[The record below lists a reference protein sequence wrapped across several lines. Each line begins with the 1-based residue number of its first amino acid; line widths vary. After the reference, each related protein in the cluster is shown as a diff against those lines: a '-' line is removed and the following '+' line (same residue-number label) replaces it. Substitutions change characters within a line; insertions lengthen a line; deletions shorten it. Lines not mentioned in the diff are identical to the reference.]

1 LDNGIGSDP
10 VDLEVLKRP
19 RRAGKGA
26 EAMQHFI
33 GCDVHTRNQVVAW
46 IEEETGEIKKR
57 RLEHAGEEVREF
69 YAQFPRGTVVGI
81 EATCPAYWFERLLGE
96 LGLELWVG
104 DAARIR
110 AYEVRDQKYDP
121 RDAGN
126 ILDLLRTGRFP
137 RIWVPSLEERDLR
150 QLLVHRMKQVR
161 GRTQVK
167 NQLHALAIGQGVCRK
182 GKLWSAKGRKEL
194 ESLALLPWAARRRK
208 ELLESLDRLDEQVRE
223 LDRAVEEAGR
233 ARPEVALLRTHPGV
247 GMVVSLAFALTV
259 GPVERFP
266 HSRKLVSYYGLNP
279 RENSSGGR
287 QRLGSISKQGN
298 TMMRWLLIEAAQTAA
313 RLDPQL
319 HRTYQRLKH
328 QRNNRGVAKVAVARR
343 LVVRLFWMLRTRH
356 NYAQLVHMSGSPSS
370 AVDPPQGG
378 PNL

>member
-1 LDNGIGSDP
+1 
-10 VDLEVLKRP
+10 
-19 RRAGKGA
+19 
-26 EAMQHFI
+26 MQHFI
-33 GCDVHTRNQVVAW
+33 GCDVHTRNQMVAW

-57 RLEHAGEEVREF
+57 RLEHAGQEVKEF

-81 EATCPAYWFERLLGE
+81 EATFPAYWFERLLGE
-96 LGLELWVG
+96 LGHELWVG

-110 AYEVRDQKYDP
+110 ASEVRYQKTDS
-121 RDAGN
+121 RDAEG
-126 ILDLLRTGRFP
+126 ILDLLRTERFP
-137 RIWVPSLEERDLR
+137 RIWVPSLGERDLR

-161 GRTQVK
+161 ARTQVK
-167 NQLHALAIGQGVCRK
+167 NQLHALAISQGVCRK

-233 ARPEVALLRTHPGV
+233 ERAEVALLRTHPGV
-247 GMVVSLAFALTV
+247 GMVVGLAFVLTV
-259 GPVERFP
+259 GPIERFSN
-266 HSRKLVSYYGLNP
+266 SRKLVSYWGLNP

-287 QRLGSISKQGN
+287 QRLGAISKQGN
-298 TMMRWLLIEAAQTAA
+298 TMMRWLLVEAAQTAA

-319 HRTYQRLKH
+319 RRIYQRLKK
-328 QRNNRGVAKVAVARR
+328 QKTSAVAKIAVARR
-343 LVVRLFWMLRTRH
+343 LAVRLFWMLRTRN

-370 AVDPPQGG
+370 AVVPP
-378 PNL
+378 PAEPTV

>member
-1 LDNGIGSDP
+1 
-10 VDLEVLKRP
+10 
-19 RRAGKGA
+19 
-26 EAMQHFI
+26 MQHFI

-57 RLEHAGEEVREF
+57 RLDHASEEVRRF
-69 YAQFPRGTVVGI
+69 YGQFPPGTVVGI
-81 EATCPAYWFERLLGE
+81 EATFPAYWFERLLGE

-110 AYEVRDQKYDP
+110 ASEVRYQKTDL
-121 RDAGN
+121 RDAED

-161 GRTQVK
+161 ARTQVK
-167 NQLHALAIGQGVCRK
+167 NQLHALAISQGVCRK
-182 GKLWSAKGRKEL
+182 GKLWSVKGRKEL

-233 ARPEVALLRTHPGV
+233 ARAEVALLRTHPGV
-247 GMVVSLAFALTV
+247 GMVVALAFVLTV

-266 HSRKLVSYYGLNP
+266 NSRKLVSYLGLNP
-279 RENSSGGR
+279 CEDSSGGR

-298 TMMRWLLIEAAQTAA
+298 TMMRWLLVEAAQTAA

-319 HRTYQRLKH
+319 RRLYQRLKK
-328 QRNNRGVAKVAVARR
+328 QKTSAVAKIAVARR

-370 AVDPPQGG
+370 AVVPPQGG
-378 PNL
+378 PTV

>member
-1 LDNGIGSDP
+1 
-10 VDLEVLKRP
+10 
-19 RRAGKGA
+19 
-26 EAMQHFI
+26 MQHFI
-33 GCDVHTRNQVVAW
+33 GCDMHTRNQMVAW
-46 IEEETGEIKKR
+46 IEEGTGEIKKR
-57 RLEHAGEEVREF
+57 RLEHENQQVKEF

-81 EATCPAYWFERLLGE
+81 EATFPAHWFERLMGE

-110 AYEVRDQKYDP
+110 ASEVRYQKNDYL
-121 RDAGN
+121 DAEL

-137 RIWVPSLEERDLR
+137 RIWVPSLAERDLR

-161 GRTQVK
+161 ARTQVK
-167 NQLHALAIGQGVCRK
+167 NQLHALAISQGVCRK

-194 ESLALLPWAARRRK
+194 ESLALLPWAGRRRK

-233 ARPEVALLRTHPGV
+233 EREEVALLRTHPGV
-247 GMVVSLAFALTV
+247 GMVVGLAFVLTV
-259 GPVERFP
+259 GPVERFAN
-266 HSRKLVSYYGLNP
+266 SRKLVSYYGLNP

-298 TMMRWLLIEAAQTAA
+298 TMMRWLLVEAAQTAA

-319 HRTYQRLKH
+319 GRIYQRLKKKKTS
-328 QRNNRGVAKVAVARR
+328 GVAKVAVARR
-343 LVVRLFWMLRTRH
+343 LAVRLFWMLRTRH

-370 AVDPPQGG
+370 AVVPPRGG
-378 PNL
+378 PTV

>member
-1 LDNGIGSDP
+1 M
-10 VDLEVLKRP
+10 E
-19 RRAGKGA
+19 
-26 EAMQHFI
+26 HFI

-46 IEEETGEIKKR
+46 VEEETGEIKKR
-57 RLEHAGEEVREF
+57 RLEHASAEVKAF

-81 EATCPAYWFERLLGE
+81 EATFPAYWFERLLGE

-110 AYEVRDQKYDP
+110 ASEVRYQKNDDL
-121 RDAGN
+121 DAGL
-126 ILDLLRTGRFP
+126 ILDLLRTHRFP
-137 RIWVPSLEERDLR
+137 RIWVPSREERDLR

-161 GRTQVK
+161 VRTQVK
-167 NQLHALAIGQGVCRK
+167 NQLHALAISQGVCR
-182 GKLWSAKGRKEL
+182 GRKLWSAQGRKEL
-194 ESLALLPWAARRRK
+194 ESLVLLPWAGRRRE
-208 ELLESLDRLDEQVRE
+208 ELLATLDRLDEQIRE

-247 GMVVSLAFALTV
+247 GMVVGLAFVLTV

-266 HSRKLVSYYGLNP
+266 HSRKLVSYLGLNP
-279 RENSSGGR
+279 REDSSAGR

-298 TMMRWLLIEAAQTAA
+298 TMMRWLLIESAQTAA

-319 HRTYQRLKH
+319 RRTYQRLKH
-328 QRNNRGVAKVAVARR
+328 QRNNSGVGKVAVARR

-356 NYAQLVHMSGSPSS
+356 NYTQLVHMSGSPSS
-370 AVDPPQGG
+370 AVAPPKKGG